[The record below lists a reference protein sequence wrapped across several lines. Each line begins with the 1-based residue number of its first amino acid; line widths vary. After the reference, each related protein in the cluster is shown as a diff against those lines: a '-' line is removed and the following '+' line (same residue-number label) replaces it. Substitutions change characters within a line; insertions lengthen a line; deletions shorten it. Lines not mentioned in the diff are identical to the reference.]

1 MLTELEIVWRDE
13 VMGIVVATHSGF
25 IDVQWPDGS
34 IEQIPEYYFVGNLCI
49 TAYS

>member
-1 MLTELEIVWRDE
+1 MLTVLDLVWRDE
-13 VMGIVVATHSGF
+13 VLGIVVATHSGF

-34 IEQIPEYYFVGNLCI
+34 IEQIPEQYFWEQICI